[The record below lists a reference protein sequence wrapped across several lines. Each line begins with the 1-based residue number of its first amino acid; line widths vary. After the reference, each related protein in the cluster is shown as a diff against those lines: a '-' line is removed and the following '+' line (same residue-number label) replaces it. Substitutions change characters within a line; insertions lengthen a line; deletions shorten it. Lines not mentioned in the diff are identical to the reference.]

1 MCNEFPFF
9 FFFSFFEG
17 KKKTWRMM
25 KFSVREVEQILN
37 LSPRFKED
45 VASRGG
51 GNVGNNWANKKI
63 SKKKFK

>member
-1 MCNEFPFF
+1 MIGGNKRGRHRCVMNFRFF

-51 GNVGNNWANKKI
+51 GNVGNN
-63 SKKKFK
+63 

>member
-51 GNVGNNWANKKI
+51 GNVGNN
-63 SKKKFK
+63 